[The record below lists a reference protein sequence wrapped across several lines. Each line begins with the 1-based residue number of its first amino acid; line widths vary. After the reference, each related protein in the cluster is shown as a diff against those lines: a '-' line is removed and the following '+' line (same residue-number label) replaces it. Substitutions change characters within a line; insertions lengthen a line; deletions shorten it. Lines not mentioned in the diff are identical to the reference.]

1 MSVPRRAARL
11 ALRTYQL
18 SLSSLIGRQCRHWPS
33 CSAYMDQAIANYG
46 VWPGAWMGFA
56 RFCRCGP
63 FGTHGIDLVPGR
75 LPEGAAWYRPWSY
88 GRWRGVE
95 APPLPEGSLLF
106 CDAVEEPEPE
116 PDRELE
122 TLPRPRT
129 DLPFRSPPFRWE

>member
-1 MSVPRRAARL
+1 
-11 ALRTYQL
+11 
-18 SLSSLIGRQCRHWPS
+18 
-33 CSAYMDQAIANYG
+33 
-46 VWPGAWMGFA
+46 MGFA

-75 LPEGAAWYRPWSY
+75 LPDGAAWYRPWSY

-116 PDRELE
+116 PERELE
-122 TLPRPRT
+122 PLPRPRT